1 MVRNQEIWFDL
12 ADHIGDGVDLSL
24 SQQYVIIL
32 KSKITNIV
40 ETENPAGTTYLLYF
54 FSTACST
61 RFSTSKFWP
70 FSPFCTITWQWC
82 DLTLVVAIRLLFEEL
97 GYLSLEPVIGTFL

>member
-40 ETENPAGTTYLLYF
+40 ETENPAGTTYLL
-54 FSTACST
+54 
-61 RFSTSKFWP
+61 
-70 FSPFCTITWQWC
+70 
-82 DLTLVVAIRLLFEEL
+82 
-97 GYLSLEPVIGTFL
+97 